1 MKFTILEKTSFIVN
15 SVGRSKLE
23 ELLERY
29 HGVSREEQ
37 ERQQERQQAL
47 CERLRGTQQHF
58 LC

>member
-1 MKFTILEKTSFIVN
+1 MKFTIVEKTSFIVN
-15 SVGRSKLE
+15 SVGRGKLE

-37 ERQQERQQAL
+37 KIQQERQQAL